1 MHSFS
6 GRGAWEVPLL
16 RPRHPL
22 LPQAAGGERQ
32 ALPLAPRSSC
42 PGSACPTPATPSPKL
57 PAPSRRL
64 SCRQPPQSPRTSRQ
78 PPRGPLRPQASPLR
92 SQRPHAGVP
101 QGPLTTRTPPPRQ
114 PSPTRHSADP
124 LGHFAEGV
132 AEGHVLRA
140 VHVDRRRRRHQGR
153 HAGRPGAAA
162 PPPRD
167 GQFRPRGTPGAA
179 APPHGTPGA
188 VVPALSG
195 TGAVGRAR
203 DRPALPSPTG
213 REQPHAA
220 LETVYWGPPPHAA
233 RGGWFF
239 FKNVVTVIKKRPE
252 ACMHPPTRPRPR
264 EGRSPAREDAAWQ
277 PTP

>member
-114 PSPTRHSADP
+114 PSPTRHGADP

-162 PPPRD
+162 PPP
-167 GQFRPRGTPGAA
+167 PHPGTGSSGPGA
-179 APPHGTPGA
+179 
-188 VVPALSG
+188 
-195 TGAVGRAR
+195 R
-203 DRPALPSPTG
+203 
-213 REQPHAA
+213 REQP
-220 LETVYWGPPPHAA
+220 LRPTA
-233 RGGWFF
+233 R
-239 FKNVVTVIKKRPE
+239 
-252 ACMHPPTRPRPR
+252 R
-264 EGRSPAREDAAWQ
+264 EP
-277 PTP
+277 